1 MEISGLLSALIV
13 GAIIGALGRLLLPG
27 RQTLGWIMTV
37 VIGVVAALLGTGIAS
52 IFGVADTTGI
62 DWIELFLQ
70 IGLAA
75 VGVSIA
81 SGASSKNSLVK
92 RH

>member
-13 GAIIGALGRLLLPG
+13 GAIIGALGRFVLPG
-27 RQTLGWIMTV
+27 RQRVGWIMTV
-37 VIGVVAALLGTGIAS
+37 VVGVVAALLGTGIAS
-52 IFGVADTTGI
+52 IFGLANTAGV

-75 VGVSIA
+75 VGVSLA
-81 SGASSKNSLVK
+81 SGASTHKSVAK
-92 RH
+92 R

>member
-13 GAIIGALGRLLLPG
+13 GAIIGALGRLVLPG
-27 RQTLGWIMTV
+27 RQRVGWIMTV
-37 VIGVVAALLGTGIAS
+37 LIGVAAALLGTGIAS
-52 IFGVADTTGI
+52 IFGVANTAGI

-75 VGVSIA
+75 VGVSLA
-81 SGASSKNSLVK
+81 SGASAQKSVAK
-92 RH
+92 R